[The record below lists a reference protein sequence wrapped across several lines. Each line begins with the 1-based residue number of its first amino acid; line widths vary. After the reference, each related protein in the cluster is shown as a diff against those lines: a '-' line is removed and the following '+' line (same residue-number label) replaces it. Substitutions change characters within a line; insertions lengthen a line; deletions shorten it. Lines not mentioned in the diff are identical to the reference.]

1 MTPPSPEARELR
13 DYLASDEY
21 AARVEA
27 ARQERYAREQAERQE
42 REHAAEQQKE
52 RAAP

>member
-1 MTPPSPEARELR
+1 MNKPSEAARELR

-42 REHAAEQQKE
+42 RESEAKQQKE